1 MPKTTLRCLRRTFLL
16 CLTLGAVTTGGQA
29 QTPPEPRTTLELQQ
43 LEPVLAGQPVKLR
56 LLIYRWG
63 NGPQVI
69 GGLRDDDVPCP
80 LFKVYDK
87 AGGPPIIERYLTANC
102 DVGQNVTFKTGE
114 RRLYTVTLPM
124 KLTPGEYTAIL
135 TLRSQP
141 PLYARATVNVGPGP
155 FVPELVLPS
164 GAKAGRPLDLRVAFR
179 NVWRSAVSGDLR
191 LCGQGLLIRDEEGR
205 TVYDNQPEKIAC
217 TTDLRLTTVA
227 PGGVHVERWGL
238 LPALKAGRYT
248 AVLWGT
254 GAVKRFEV
262 RP

>member
-1 MPKTTLRCLRRTFLL
+1 MPKNNVGTMRRAFML
-16 CLTLGAVTTGGQA
+16 CLTLGVVTAGGQA

-43 LEPVLAGQPVKLR
+43 LEPVLAGQPIKLS

-63 NGPQVI
+63 KGEQIV
-69 GGLRDDDVPCP
+69 GGLRGDHVPCP

-87 AGGPPIIERYLTANC
+87 AGGPPIIDLAAADC

-114 RRLYTVTLPM
+114 RRLYAVTLPM

-141 PLYARATVNVGPGP
+141 PLFARATVNVGPGP
-155 FVPELVLPS
+155 FVAELVLPN

-179 NVWRSAVSGDLR
+179 NVWRSAASRDLR
-191 LCGQGLLIRDEEGR
+191 LCGQGLLIRDDEGQ
-205 TVYDNQPEKIAC
+205 TVYDNRPERTAC
-217 TTDLRLTTVA
+217 TADLRPTTVA
-227 PGGVHVERWGL
+227 PGGVHVEPWVS

-248 AVLWGT
+248 AVLWRE